1 MKRIATAIL
10 FGLVLGI
17 FLLTGLAQ
25 AQLAHDT
32 MFEFQQGS
40 FSQTVLQGTELA
52 PQIKLDW
59 YKTFSWSFED
69 YDISGWATAIKDKAI
84 AEENPSGQIHLRAQR
99 YTQIESYALF
109 ARSLLVPNKFVIEYQ
124 VWFTSLSPSGVSVP
138 GDSLEEQPT
147 GACVR
152 LDIWNPKAGL
162 RMDIFTDRMVSFWTR
177 NSGNKDYPT
186 VSYFDVTTETGRWYV
201 LRLEGDFTDPNLWV
215 QVYRDNVWIGQLKAD
230 TRNAGSGTIRPM
242 AYSRVVSDLA
252 EVYIDYV
259 RLGTA
264 TSQYF
269 TTGTYTS
276 AILDLGA
283 TSFGAFSWTELAS
296 TYPYPWGEWT
306 KYAGNP
312 VLDDGY
318 GSGNLPENILADIND
333 PLLQP
338 IKYPHPTLGDKYWLA
353 YATCCG
359 WDIRLAYSDDLLNW
373 TPYGGNPILA
383 PIAGEHYLFSPNLFK
398 KDNIYYLVYDVAKDS
413 PHGSA
418 QRVAYATAPSPLGP
432 WTRGQIILDLGAPG
446 EWDEGRVTEPFVFKD
461 GDTYYL
467 FYMGDGLAYGNRE
480 QIGLAT
486 TTESHFPLGPEP
498 GGLWTKHGLI
508 LPHNPDASAWD
519 RGLTA
524 DPSVIKVGTTFYM
537 LYTGSYANAEWK
549 LGIAWATNPMGPWNR
564 PSSPNVL
571 RGTSGTWDDDRL
583 VRGAIHYHQGKYYM
597 PYSGNDGS
605 KYRGGMATADP
616 YSVEIAFDTRTST
629 NGTSWYPWT
638 PVSNGAVVAST
649 PARYFQYRAT
659 LSTSATNSS
668 PVLTS
673 VTLSYRTTITVQI
686 DIKPGSDT
694 NCFNQNERGVIP
706 VAIFGSSTMN
716 VYNIDVANLSFQGLA
731 VKVVGKANRLLA
743 HYEDVNADGY
753 MDLVVQFQDSDGWIA
768 PSGVSEGVLT
778 GNLLDGTPIEGRGV
792 LCLVP

>member
-1 MKRIATAIL
+1 MAT
-10 FGLVLGI
+10 GI
-17 FLLTGLAQ
+17 FLFAGYALAQ
-25 AQLAHDT
+25 MNQLTHDT
-32 MFEFQQGS
+32 KTEFQTGS
-40 FSQTVLQGTELA
+40 YVQTVLQGTSETA
-52 PQIKLDW
+52 PEITLDW
-59 YKTFSWSFED
+59 YKSFAWSFED
-69 YDISGWATAIKDKAI
+69 YDISGWTPATRDTAI
-84 AEENPSGQIHLRAQR
+84 AEVNPPGNIHLRAQR
-99 YTQIESYALF
+99 SALNESYALF
-109 ARSLLVPNKFVIEYQ
+109 SRNLSVPDKFVIEYQ
-124 VWFTSLSPSGVSVP
+124 IYFSSLSPSGVSIP
-138 GDSLEEQPT
+138 GDPIAEQPT
-147 GACVR
+147 GACAR
-152 LDIWNPKAGL
+152 LDIWNPAAGL

-177 NSGNKDYPT
+177 NSSNKDYPT
-186 VSYFDVTTETGRWYV
+186 LSYFDVATETGHWYL

-230 TRNAGSGTIRPM
+230 TRNAETARIRPM
-242 AYSRVVSDLA
+242 AYSRVVGDAA

-264 TSQYF
+264 TTQYYS
-269 TTGTYTS
+269 TGTYTS

-283 TSFGAFSWTELAS
+283 TSFGAFSWTEMAT
-296 TYPYPWGEWT
+296 TYPYPWGEWA

-312 VLDDGY
+312 VLDDGW

-338 IKYPHPTLGDKYWLA
+338 LKYPHPTLGDKYWLA

-359 WDIRLAYSDDLLNW
+359 HDIRLAYSDDLLNW

-398 KDNIYYLVYDVAKDS
+398 KEGTYYLVYDVAKDS

-432 WTRGQIILDLGAPG
+432 WTRGQIILDLGAAG

-467 FYMGDGLAYGNRE
+467 FYMGDAISYGSRE

-486 TTESHFPLGPEP
+486 TTASLFPLGPEP

-508 LPHNPDASAWD
+508 LPHNPNPSAWD

-583 VRGAIHYHQGKYYM
+583 VRGAIHYHEGKYYM

-616 YSVEIAFDTRTST
+616 YAVEIAFDTRTSN
-629 NGTSWYPWT
+629 NGTVWESWL
-638 PVSNGAVVAST
+638 PVATGTIAST
-649 PARYFQYRAT
+649 PYRYFQYRAT
-659 LSTSATNSS
+659 LSTGSLNSS

-673 VTLSYRTTITVQI
+673 VTVNYMTKIEIQI

-706 VAIFGSSTMN
+706 VAIFGTAGMN
-716 VYNIDVANLSFQGLA
+716 VYDIDIASLIFQGLA
-731 VKVVGKANRLLA
+731 VKVVGKTSKLLA

-768 PSGVSEGVLT
+768 PDGVSEATLNGY
-778 GNLLDGTPIEGRGV
+778 LLDGRPIEGRGI